1 MRNLMTIK
9 KYKTPVSKL
18 IRFFEKSRDK
28 WRTKT
33 KEAKYQIKLLR
44 KRNKYLEKN
53 KNIYKAHNKEGN
65 QMRAKHFILN
75 SCPSY
80 LFVLPEII
88 DNSLS
93 LDYSPPHY
101 GNYTFYNFRLYIL
114 ADSGQRPLP

>member
-1 MRNLMTIK
+1 MAIQ

-53 KNIYKAHNKEGN
+53 KNIYKAHNKDLASQLQQAREKEVRM
-65 QMRAKHFILN
+65 QD
-75 SCPSY
+75 
-80 LFVLPEII
+80 EIHRLKK
-88 DNSLS
+88 NLS
-93 LDYSPPHY
+93 
-101 GNYTFYNFRLYIL
+101 R
-114 ADSGQRPLP
+114 